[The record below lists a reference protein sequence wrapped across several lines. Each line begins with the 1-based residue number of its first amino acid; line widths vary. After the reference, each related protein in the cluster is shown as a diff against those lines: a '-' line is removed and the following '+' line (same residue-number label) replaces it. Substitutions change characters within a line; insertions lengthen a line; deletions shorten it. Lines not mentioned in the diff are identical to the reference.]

1 MEAAVEAAACTDQE
15 VTTSGQTLN
24 GRVANARVF
33 LICWRV
39 VRQND
44 HQIVVAIWSGVAA
57 CCRTEEINPLW
68 VISLC
73 KTTHNLTKKGISRR
87 RYGYQ

>member
-1 MEAAVEAAACTDQE
+1 
-15 VTTSGQTLN
+15 
-24 GRVANARVF
+24 
-33 LICWRV
+33 
-39 VRQND
+39 
-44 HQIVVAIWSGVAA
+44 
-57 CCRTEEINPLW
+57 